1 MRLSACPS
9 PSRQPN
15 ENEREFMEKT
25 EKSVNSYYVV
35 DLAHVM
41 KVIWRKIWAVVLASV
56 IAAGLGFSLAA
67 FVIAPTYSS
76 SIMLYVNNSSN
87 SGNISSSISSSELT
101 AAQNLAKTYQVLL
114 KNRTTLERVI
124 DEAGV
129 SYDWEDV
136 YDMIDSAAVNETEVM
151 RITVTCGDATE
162 AAKIAGGIAKVLP
175 ERISEIIEGA
185 TMEVVDSAVVNSDK
199 VGPSITMYTIVGF
212 MLGAIISVLA
222 LIISALMDNTIH
234 DEEHVTKTYGYPILA
249 KIPNLLEGGTKKYGY
264 YNRYSRYGRY
274 GEYKKSDDEQG
285 DKAAK

>member
-1 MRLSACPS
+1 
-9 PSRQPN
+9 
-15 ENEREFMEKT
+15 MEKT